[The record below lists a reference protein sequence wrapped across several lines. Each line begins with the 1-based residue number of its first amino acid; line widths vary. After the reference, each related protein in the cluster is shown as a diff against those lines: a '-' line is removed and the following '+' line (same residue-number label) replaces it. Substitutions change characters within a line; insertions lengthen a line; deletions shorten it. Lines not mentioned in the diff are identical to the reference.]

1 MIGANQ
7 VRKGMFIKIEG
18 ELFSVVTMEHIT
30 PGKGR
35 ALVQTKLRNIKNGR
49 LAEHRFRA
57 NDTVEQVHLS
67 TVEMEYLYDSGDEYH
82 FMNNETYEQ
91 IPLTREILG
100 DGISFLVPNLQ
111 VRVQFNESQPV
122 GVELPGSV
130 VLVVAETE
138 PGIKGAS
145 AQAQSK
151 PAKMETGL
159 IVQVPYFIEQGEK
172 IRIDT
177 FEGNYMERVK

>member
-1 MIGANQ
+1 
-7 VRKGMFIKIEG
+7 MFIKMDG
-18 ELFSVVTMEHIT
+18 ELFSVMSMEHIT

-35 ALVQTKLRNIKNGR
+35 ALVQTKLRNLKNGR
-49 LAEHRFRA
+49 LAERRFRA

-91 IPLTREILG
+91 IPLPREILG
-100 DGISFLVPNLQ
+100 DRLSFLVPNLQ
-111 VRVQFNESQPV
+111 VRVQFDEGQPV

-130 VLVVAETE
+130 VLLVTETE

-159 IVQVPYFIEQGEK
+159 IVQVPYFIEQGEN

>member
-1 MIGANQ
+1 
-7 VRKGMFIKIEG
+7 MFIKIEG
-18 ELFSVVTMEHIT
+18 ELFSVLAMEHIT

-35 ALVQTKLRNIKNGR
+35 ALVQTKLRSLKNGR
-49 LAEHRFRA
+49 LAERRFRA

-67 TVEMEYLYDSGDEYH
+67 TVEMEYLYGSGDEYH

-91 IPLTREILG
+91 IPLPREILG
-100 DGISFLVPNLQ
+100 DGLSFLVPNLQ
-111 VRVQFNESQPV
+111 VRVQFNEGQPV

-130 VLVVAETE
+130 VLLVEETE

>member
-1 MIGANQ
+1 MIGATQ

-18 ELFSVVTMEHIT
+18 ELFSVLTMEHIT

-35 ALVQTKLRNIKNGR
+35 ALVQTKLRSVKNGR
-49 LAEHRFRA
+49 LAERRFRA

-82 FMNNETYEQ
+82 FMNNDTYEQ
-91 IPLTREILG
+91 IPLPREILG
-100 DGISFLVPNLQ
+100 DGLSFLVPNLQ
-111 VRVQFNESQPV
+111 VRVQFNDGLPV

-130 VLVVAETE
+130 VLAVTETE

-177 FEGNYMERVK
+177 FEGKYMERVK